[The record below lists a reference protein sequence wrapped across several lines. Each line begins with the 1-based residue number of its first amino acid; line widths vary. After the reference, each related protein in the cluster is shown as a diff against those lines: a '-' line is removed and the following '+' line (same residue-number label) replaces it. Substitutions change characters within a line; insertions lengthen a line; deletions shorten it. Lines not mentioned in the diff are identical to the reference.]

1 MKLLIIKNF
10 LSFNKDHN
18 NRKSKLSLYLN
29 NFSVF
34 ITILSIIFIVLIISV
49 NDGFKLIVNNSL
61 INFNA
66 KYKITNDYNQKLTDN
81 DFDIIS
87 SDLKDKALI
96 SKLSSRKL
104 IVKNRNFSEPVNII
118 AFSDYNSLVSKIED
132 SLVSGTMSNDKIII
146 GQILSERLNVDV
158 GSQLIVIDVDSSS
171 IKEVDMI
178 TVGGVF
184 NTNIPDYDRYL
195 VYGNRA
201 LFRKFIDNDYDYFLT
216 NYNIENNNTIKSQY
230 NVNSIYDLNINLF
243 NWLRSYDTPIKMLI
257 IFILI
262 ICIFNILQNNFLY
275 ISSQRKNLYLLK
287 TMGLSNLYIYLMILL
302 RSFFSLSIS
311 CLFGFTISYFILIIE
326 SNMNFIKLPK
336 YVYFT
341 NILPVSIDYT
351 LIFYIFPLMSILLFI
366 ISIFFYF
373 NFIKRYEF

>member
-66 KYKITNDYNQKLTDN
+66 KYKITNDFNQKLTDN

-87 SDLKDKALI
+87 SGLKDKALI

-146 GQILSERLNVDV
+146 GQLLSERLNVDV

-373 NFIKRYEF
+373 NIINRYEF

>member
-49 NDGFKLIVNNSL
+49 NDGFKLVVNNSL

-171 IKEVDMI
+171 VKEVDMI

-216 NYNIENNNTIKSQY
+216 NYSIENNKTIKSQY
-230 NVNSIYDLNINLF
+230 NVNSIYDLNRNLF

-373 NFIKRYEF
+373 NFINRYEF

>member
-34 ITILSIIFIVLIISV
+34 ITVLSIIFIVLIISV
-49 NDGFKLIVNNSL
+49 NDGFKLVVNSSL

-66 KYKITNDYNQKLTDN
+66 KYKITNNYNQKLTDN

-87 SDLKDKALI
+87 SDLKDKVLI

-132 SLVSGTMSNDKIII
+132 SLVSGAMSNDKIII

-216 NYNIENNNTIKSQY
+216 NYNIENNKAIKSQY

-257 IFILI
+257 VFILI

-287 TMGLSNLYIYLMILL
+287 TMGLSNLYIYLMIVL
-302 RSFFSLSIS
+302 RSLFSLSIS

-373 NFIKRYEF
+373 NFINRYEF

>member
-49 NDGFKLIVNNSL
+49 NDGFKLVVNNSL

-171 IKEVDMI
+171 VKEVDMI

-216 NYNIENNNTIKSQY
+216 NYSIENNKTIKSQY
-230 NVNSIYDLNINLF
+230 NVNSIYDLNRNLF

-341 NILPVSIDYT
+341 NILPVSIDYN

-373 NFIKRYEF
+373 NFINRYEF

>member
-34 ITILSIIFIVLIISV
+34 ITVLSIIFIVLIISV
-49 NDGFKLIVNNSL
+49 NNGFKLVVNNSL

-66 KYKITNDYNQKLTDN
+66 KYKITNNFNQKLTDD
-81 DFDIIS
+81 DFDSIT
-87 SDLKDKALI
+87 SDLTDKALI
-96 SKLSSRKL
+96 SKISSRKL

-118 AFSDYNSLVSKIED
+118 AFSDYNTLVSKIED
-132 SLVSGTMSNDKIII
+132 SLISGSMSNDKIII
-146 GQILSERLNVDV
+146 GQILSEKLNVNV
-158 GSQLIVIDVDSSS
+158 GSQLIIIDVDSSL
-171 IKEVDMI
+171 IKEVDKL

-195 VYGNRA
+195 IYGNRT
-201 LFRKFIDNDYDYFLT
+201 LFRKFIDNNYDYFLT
-216 NYNIENNNTIKSQY
+216 NYNVQNSKIIKSEY
-230 NVNSIYDLNINLF
+230 NVNSIYDLNRTLF
-243 NWLRSYDTPIKMLI
+243 NWLNSYDTPIKMLI
-257 IFILI
+257 MFIVI

-275 ISSQRKNLYLLK
+275 ITSQRKNLYLLK
-287 TMGLSNLYIYLMILL
+287 TMGLSNLYIYTMILL
-302 RSFFSLSIS
+302 RSFLTLFLS
-311 CLFGFTISYFILIIE
+311 CLCGFTIAYTILIIE
-326 SNMNFIKLPK
+326 SNMNFIKLPE

-341 NILPVSIDYT
+341 NILPVSIDYS
-351 LIFYIFPLMSILLFI
+351 LIFYIFPLMSLLLFI

>member
-34 ITILSIIFIVLIISV
+34 ITVLSIIFIVLIISV
-49 NDGFKLIVNNSL
+49 NDGFKLVVNNSL

-66 KYKITNDYNQKLTDN
+66 KYKITNNFNQKLTDD
-81 DFDIIS
+81 DFDSIT
-87 SDLKDKALI
+87 SDLTDKALI

-118 AFSDYNSLVSKIED
+118 AFSDYNTLVSKIED
-132 SLVSGTMSNDKIII
+132 SLISGSMSNDKIII
-146 GQILSERLNVDV
+146 GQILSEKLNVNV
-158 GSQLIVIDVDSSS
+158 GSQLIIIDVDSSL
-171 IKEVDMI
+171 IKEVDKL

-195 VYGNRA
+195 IYGNRT
-201 LFRKFIDNDYDYFLT
+201 LFRKFIDNNYDYFLT
-216 NYNIENNNTIKSQY
+216 NYNVQNSKIIKSEY
-230 NVNSIYDLNINLF
+230 NVNSIYDLNRSLF
-243 NWLRSYDTPIKMLI
+243 NWLNSYDTPIKMLI
-257 IFILI
+257 MFIVI

-275 ISSQRKNLYLLK
+275 ITSQRKNLYLLK
-287 TMGLSNLYIYLMILL
+287 TMGLSNLYIYTMILL
-302 RSFFSLSIS
+302 RSFLTLFLS
-311 CLFGFTISYFILIIE
+311 CLCGFTIAYTILIIE
-326 SNMNFIKLPK
+326 SNMNFIKLPE

-341 NILPVSIDYT
+341 NILPVSIDYS
-351 LIFYIFPLMSILLFI
+351 LIFYIFPLMSLLLFI

>member
-49 NDGFKLIVNNSL
+49 NDGFKSVVNNSL

-81 DFDIIS
+81 DFDIIL

-96 SKLSSRKL
+96 SKLSSKKL

-171 IKEVDMI
+171 IKEVDII

-216 NYNIENNNTIKSQY
+216 NYNIENNKTIKSQY

-373 NFIKRYEF
+373 NFINRYEF

>member
-49 NDGFKLIVNNSL
+49 NDGFKLVVNNSL

-81 DFDIIS
+81 DFDIIL

-96 SKLSSRKL
+96 SKLSSKKL

-216 NYNIENNNTIKSQY
+216 NYNIENNKTIKSQY

-373 NFIKRYEF
+373 NFINRYEF

>member
-34 ITILSIIFIVLIISV
+34 ITVLSIIFIVLIISV
-49 NDGFKLIVNNSL
+49 NDGFKLVVNNSL

-81 DFDIIS
+81 DFDIIL
-87 SDLKDKALI
+87 SDLKDEALI

-216 NYNIENNNTIKSQY
+216 NYNIENNKIIKSQY

-373 NFIKRYEF
+373 NFINRYEF

>member
-34 ITILSIIFIVLIISV
+34 ITVLSIIFIVLIISV
-49 NDGFKLIVNNSL
+49 NDGFKLVVNSSL

-132 SLVSGTMSNDKIII
+132 SLVSGAMSNDKIII

-216 NYNIENNNTIKSQY
+216 NYNIENSKTIKSQY
-230 NVNSIYDLNINLF
+230 NVSSIYDLNINLF
-243 NWLRSYDTPIKMLI
+243 NWLSSYDTPIKMLI

-287 TMGLSNLYIYLMILL
+287 TMGLSNLYIYLMIVL
-302 RSFFSLSIS
+302 RSLFSLSIS

>member
-34 ITILSIIFIVLIISV
+34 ITVLSIIFIVLIISV
-49 NDGFKLIVNNSL
+49 NNGFKLVVNNSL

-66 KYKITNDYNQKLTDN
+66 KYKITNNFNQKLTDD
-81 DFDIIS
+81 DFDSITS
-87 SDLKDKALI
+87 HLTDKALI

-104 IVKNRNFSEPVNII
+104 IVKNRNLSEPINII
-118 AFSDYNSLVSKIED
+118 AFSDYNTLVSKIED
-132 SLVSGTMSNDKIII
+132 SLISGSMSNDKIII
-146 GQILSERLNVDV
+146 GQILSEKLNVNV
-158 GSQLIVIDVDSSS
+158 GSQLIIIDVDSSS
-171 IKEVDMI
+171 IKEVDKL

-195 VYGNRA
+195 IYGNRT
-201 LFRKFIDNDYDYFLT
+201 LFRKFIDNNYDYFLT
-216 NYNIENNNTIKSQY
+216 NYNVHNSKIIKSEY
-230 NVNSIYDLNINLF
+230 NVNSIYDLNRSLF
-243 NWLRSYDTPIKMLI
+243 NWLNSYDTPIKMLI
-257 IFILI
+257 MFIVI

-275 ISSQRKNLYLLK
+275 ITSQRKNLYLLK
-287 TMGLSNLYIYLMILL
+287 TMGLSNLYIYMMILL
-302 RSFFSLSIS
+302 RSFLTLSLS
-311 CLFGFTISYFILIIE
+311 CLCGFTIAYSILIIE
-326 SNMNFIKLPK
+326 SNMNFIKLPE

-341 NILPVSIDYT
+341 NILPVSIDYS
-351 LIFYIFPLMSILLFI
+351 LIFYIFPLMSLLLFI

>member
-34 ITILSIIFIVLIISV
+34 ITVLSIIFIVLIISV
-49 NDGFKLIVNNSL
+49 NDGFKLVVNNSL

-81 DFDIIS
+81 DFDIIL

-96 SKLSSRKL
+96 SKLSSKKL

-216 NYNIENNNTIKSQY
+216 NYNIENNKTIKSQY

-243 NWLRSYDTPIKMLI
+243 NWLSSYDTPIKMLI

-341 NILPVSIDYT
+341 NILPVSIDYS

-373 NFIKRYEF
+373 NFINRYEF

>member
-34 ITILSIIFIVLIISV
+34 ITVLSIIFIVLIISV
-49 NDGFKLIVNNSL
+49 NDGFKLVVNNSL

-66 KYKITNDYNQKLTDN
+66 KYKITNDFNQKLTDN

-96 SKLSSRKL
+96 SKLSSKKL

-373 NFIKRYEF
+373 NFINRYEF

>member
-373 NFIKRYEF
+373 NFINRYEF

>member
-49 NDGFKLIVNNSL
+49 NDGFKLVVNNSL

-66 KYKITNDYNQKLTDN
+66 KYKITNNYNQKLTDN

-104 IVKNRNFSEPVNII
+104 LVKNRNFSEPVNII

-132 SLVSGTMSNDKIII
+132 SLVSGAMSNDKILI

-195 VYGNRA
+195 VYGNRT

-216 NYNIENNNTIKSQY
+216 NYNIENNKTIKSQY

-243 NWLRSYDTPIKMLI
+243 KWLRSYDTPIKMLI

-326 SNMNFIKLPK
+326 SNMNFIKLPE

-373 NFIKRYEF
+373 NFINRYEF

>member
-34 ITILSIIFIVLIISV
+34 ITVLSIIFIVLIISV
-49 NDGFKLIVNNSL
+49 NDGFKLVVNSSL

-66 KYKITNDYNQKLTDN
+66 KYKITNNYNQKLTDN

-216 NYNIENNNTIKSQY
+216 NYNIENSKTIKSQY
-230 NVNSIYDLNINLF
+230 NVSSIYDLNINLF
-243 NWLRSYDTPIKMLI
+243 NWLSSYDTPIKMLI

-275 ISSQRKNLYLLK
+275 ISCQRKNLYLLK

-302 RSFFSLSIS
+302 RSFFALSIS
-311 CLFGFTISYFILIIE
+311 CLFGFTISYFILITE

-373 NFIKRYEF
+373 NFINRYEF

>member
-34 ITILSIIFIVLIISV
+34 ITVLSIIFIVLIISV
-49 NDGFKLIVNNSL
+49 NDGFKLVVNSSL

-66 KYKITNDYNQKLTDN
+66 KYKITNNYNQKLTDN

-132 SLVSGTMSNDKIII
+132 SLVSGAMSNDKIII

-195 VYGNRA
+195 VYGNRS

-216 NYNIENNNTIKSQY
+216 NYNIENNKTIKSQY

-287 TMGLSNLYIYLMILL
+287 TMGLSNLYIYLMIVL
-302 RSFFSLSIS
+302 RSLFSLSIS

-341 NILPVSIDYT
+341 NILPVSIDYS

-373 NFIKRYEF
+373 NFINRYEF

>member
-49 NDGFKLIVNNSL
+49 NDGFKLVVNNSL

-216 NYNIENNNTIKSQY
+216 NYNIENNKTIKSQY

-373 NFIKRYEF
+373 NFINRYEF

>member
-49 NDGFKLIVNNSL
+49 NDGFKSVVNNSL

-81 DFDIIS
+81 DFDIIL

-216 NYNIENNNTIKSQY
+216 NYNIENNKTIKSQY

-373 NFIKRYEF
+373 NFINRYEF

>member
-49 NDGFKLIVNNSL
+49 NDGFKSVVNNSL

-81 DFDIIS
+81 DFDIIL

-96 SKLSSRKL
+96 SKLSSKKL

-118 AFSDYNSLVSKIED
+118 AFSDYNSLVTKIED

-216 NYNIENNNTIKSQY
+216 NYNIENNKTIKSQY

-373 NFIKRYEF
+373 NFINRYEF